1 MRRQHDDEVAS
12 FSELRRRMREH
23 LDEHDPDIKGL
34 RERKKDLMRQHI
46 SDTATR
52 MFLERGFDAVRVA
65 DVAVA
70 ADVSEKTIYNYFPTK
85 ESLLLDREEDS
96 VREIEEALGPTGL
109 HVSPVDAVLAIL
121 TRELDEIV
129 DYLTTAP
136 AEDRQ
141 MILRFNDL
149 INGTPALKAYRADMM
164 DRLAQVAA
172 TALAARAAVDPMDPE
187 PQIAAD
193 ALMSLWRIFYN
204 ALIKYSSS
212 PMTPS
217 DVRNA
222 VLADVRRA
230 ARLIDTGLWSFTT
243 VVQGAKGRQQ
253 FQAAAAAS
261 DEARKQVVLALKEA
275 RSAWRQLKNDFEAR
289 GRDEVAAQRRSLSSL
304 HTEAREIKRQTQLQ
318 RQEFKKDVKDAVNR
332 ARKPS
337 R

>member
-1 MRRQHDDEVAS
+1 
-12 FSELRRRMREH
+12 
-23 LDEHDPDIKGL
+23 
-34 RERKKDLMRQHI
+34 
-46 SDTATR
+46 

-318 RQEFKKDVKDAVNR
+318 RQEFKKDVKDAVKR

>member
-1 MRRQHDDEVAS
+1 MRNDHDEAAS

-23 LDEHDPDIKGL
+23 LDEHGAGVKGL

-65 DVAVA
+65 DVAEA
-70 ADVSEKTIYNYFPTK
+70 SDVSEKTIYNYFPTK

-96 VREIEEALGPTGL
+96 IRDINEALGPNGL
-109 HVSPVDAVLAIL
+109 HVSPVEAVVAIL

-136 AEDRQ
+136 VEDRQ

-149 INGTPALKAYRADMM
+149 IESTPALKAYRVEMT

-172 TALAARAAVDPMDPE
+172 TALAARASVDPMDPE

-193 ALMSLWRIFYN
+193 SLMSLWRIFYN
-204 ALIKYSSS
+204 AMIKHSSGALS
-212 PMTPS
+212 PS
-217 DVRNA
+217 EVRRA

-243 VVQGAKGRQQ
+243 VVQGTKDRQQ
-253 FQAAAAAS
+253 FQAAVEAS
-261 DEARKQVVLALKEA
+261 DEARKQVVRALKEA
-275 RSAWRQLKNDFEAR
+275 RTAWRQMRMEFESK
-289 GRDEVAAQRRSLSSL
+289 GREEVAIQRRTLQSLQAD
-304 HTEAREIKRQTQLQ
+304 AREMKRQTQLQ
-318 RQEFKKDVKDAVNR
+318 RQEFKKEVKDAVKR